1 MRSCRPNKLLKL
13 MVAASVLVGSVA
25 STPTFGHAHRLS
37 ASMPYDH
44 DHSEALAHSHGSHSH
59 GQPVDDH
66 AHDAVIAL
74 DDSVFHLH
82 GVWFGIP
89 FTTPAP
95 VEHQN
100 DHARR
105 VPLTDA
111 CFTSAGPGLATGVV
125 PVRERSVRPDALGLA
140 LDIGAGLQIP
150 TNPRLTSSPLLEAG
164 TPCALQARS
173 GVLRC

>member
-1 MRSCRPNKLLKL
+1 MRSFRPDKLMKL

-37 ASMPYDH
+37 DSPPYDH
-44 DHSEALAHSHGSHSH
+44 DHSEALAYSHGSHSH
-59 GQPVDDH
+59 GQPLDDH
-66 AHDAVIAL
+66 AHDAVITL
-74 DDSVFHLH
+74 EDSVFHLH

-100 DHARR
+100 DNGGR

-111 CFTSAGPGLATGVV
+111 CFTSAGPGLATGVG
-125 PVRERSVRPDALGLA
+125 PVRERSVCPDALRLA
-140 LDIGAGLQIP
+140 LDIGTGPQIP
-150 TNPRLTSSPLLEAG
+150 TNPRLTSSPLLEPG
-164 TPCALQARS
+164 IPCALQARS